1 MKFKKRSQ
9 LVVIQFLLI
18 LAPSVVLNSSTKA
31 QTEQLKQP
39 SASWS
44 ELRTENSELRT
55 SNDLPSNSSFIT
67 HNSSFICTSIV
78 TKCVDYLTERAIAS
92 SLLIATLK
100 DKIKNTGEQIKYL
113 EEKVRYYKSRIW
125 TNFITLEPIKLI
137 QNLFGGGDVQKNQLT
152 ITDIETKINQLK
164 DNQDRLENQL
174 IVEKDKLKNEIA
186 ISLLNIQESR
196 ERIKLIN
203 QKIAKVKLQ
212 SQVFLIKYSNG
223 EGTTNQYL
231 NYQENI
237 DRLDFDL
244 LKANNDYKQNV
255 SKLMLLVE

>member
-1 MKFKKRSQ
+1 
-9 LVVIQFLLI
+9 LHLI
-18 LAPSVVLNSSTKA
+18 LA
-31 QTEQLKQP
+31 QLQLILAEIKIIVAINLSRDGYYCKPNCRLLQAVT
-39 SASWS
+39 ASL
-44 ELRTENSELRT
+44 E
-55 SNDLPSNSSFIT
+55 
-67 HNSSFICTSIV
+67 
-78 TKCVDYLTERAIAS
+78 
-92 SLLIATLK
+92 
-100 DKIKNTGEQIKYL
+100 DKIINTGEQINYL
-113 EEKVRYYKSRIW
+113 EDRVRYYKSRNW

-137 QNLFGGGDVQKNQLT
+137 QNIFGGGDVQRNQLT

-174 IVEKDKLKNEIA
+174 IIEKDNIKNEVAIA
-186 ISLLNIQESR
+186 LLNIQESR

-203 QKIAKVKLQ
+203 QKRAKVKLQ

-244 LKANNDYKQNV
+244 LKATNGHLEKF
-255 SKLMLLVE
+255 KLHSSGQSLRQFF